1 MSKKEKIRKE
11 KQNTK
16 ILNLTN
22 NNNGITLIALVITI
36 IVLLILAGVTINLT
50 LGENGIF
57 RTAEMAGK
65 NYTQAQGEELAG
77 IANFENEI
85 NNIIGGT
92 DTPGTNDKT
101 LASKAK
107 PGDYVR
113 YIPAEKTFTMKVDGM
128 SVTENGETT
137 EYTQAEHGIATGYD
151 TEQNFNTADYTGLWQ
166 VLYNDEEHG
175 LQIISADVVTDNL
188 TLGND
193 DDEVKAKIGY
203 NNVVDTLNGFC
214 SNYVDTRYA
223 TSGRSVGS
231 DPINPK
237 DTVTDTVRLDFEYN
251 GSRDSGCKGD
261 DFNYRLDHNAMKV
274 ATSQNQS
281 GINDIDKLYW
291 LTSRYMY
298 NYLTYALINVCLVD
312 TNGEID
318 YDYLWSVKSDG
329 SSTPKSNSNGVR
341 PVITLKPG
349 IQTSAGDGSE
359 GSPYELVAM

>member
-16 ILNLTN
+16 ILNLRN

-65 NYTQAQGEELAG
+65 NYTQAQEEELAG

-107 PGDYVR
+107 PGDYVK
-113 YIPAEKTFTMKVDGM
+113 YMPTEKQFSMTP
-128 SVTENGETT
+128 E
-137 EYTQAEHGIATGYD
+137 QTGQD
-151 TEQNFNTADYTGLWQ
+151 LNQHFNTVDYTELWQ

-175 LQIISADVVTDNL
+175 LQIISADIVGKL
-188 TLGND
+188 TLGHED
-193 DDEVKAKIGY
+193 SDGDETIRTAEDEEKVIRAY
-203 NNVVDTLNGFC
+203 NNSINTLNSF
-214 SNYVDTRYA
+214 SRNYVDTRYA
-223 TSGRSVGS
+223 ISGRSVGS
-231 DPINPK
+231 DPVNPD
-237 DTVTDTVRLDFEYN
+237 DTVTELLELKFTPNGYTDGIVGAYISNEKYELDN
-251 GSRDSGCKGD
+251 
-261 DFNYRLDHNAMKV
+261 NAMKT
-274 ATSQNQS
+274 AISQNPN
-281 GINDIDKLYW
+281 GICEIKDAYW
-291 LTSRYMY
+291 LASRY
-298 NYLTYALINVCLVD
+298 NYSYSADADLRVRYVIASGEGVYDDALWLVRS
-312 TNGEID
+312 TGES
-318 YDYLWSVKSDG
+318 YPLSLSK
-329 SSTPKSNSNGVR
+329 GVR